1 MGAYNTHAGENYRKG
16 RRDNVRSR
24 RNDNSSKN
32 SRGGSSNSS
41 ISSSDSSSTAIAT
54 TTATKGIEDIHGY
67 HTRFLYYIKR
77 IEEDKRITDRD
88 KEVVKSFVNALLV
101 SGIRIGRVVSYVQF
115 SYEILKIMAELNVRL
130 EDLTREDIDR
140 IAGVIV
146 NGKGWSNATIAI
158 ALRTL
163 KRLVHYAKHKEIAE
177 GEGNYCKEVAHIKP
191 DRYNRRAMKEDKVRA
206 TDLLT
211 REEFLKMVE
220 AVPKVSR
227 YPARDRALLY
237 VMYEF
242 AARPSELLN
251 MRIGNLVFHEGYVE
265 VTTEGKTGVKT
276 LTLVLSYNALREW
289 YEQHP
294 LKEDPNA
301 YLWYSRQKNK
311 QGEYR
316 VSYDRLRIFLKRLA
330 EVAGIKKRVWLYLIR
345 HTALTHVEKEYG
357 SSITE
362 IYGNW
367 RKGSPIRNRYIHL
380 ASSDQREAVLKRYG
394 LLKEGDNNSSSN
406 SIIEPKRCYRCN
418 TLNEPNARI
427 CKHCGLIIDPK
438 YAMQIHSER
447 EEKIKELEERLAR
460 VTAVVEELLRRQERG
475 DQH

>member
-1 MGAYNTHAGENYRKG
+1 MVKG
-16 RRDNVRSR
+16 
-24 RNDNSSKN
+24 
-32 SRGGSSNSS
+32 
-41 ISSSDSSSTAIAT
+41 
-54 TTATKGIEDIHGY
+54 
-67 HTRFLYYIKR
+67 
-77 IEEDKRITDRD
+77 
-88 KEVVKSFVNALLV
+88 FVNALLI

-163 KRLVHYAKHKEIAE
+163 KRLVHYSKYKEIAE

-251 MRIGNLVFHEGYVE
+251 MKVGNLRFYEGYAE
-265 VTTEGKTGVKT
+265 ITTEGKTGVKT

-301 YLWYSRQKNK
+301 YLWYSKQKNK

-316 VSYDRLRIFLKRLA
+316 VSYDRLRI
-330 EVAGIKKRVWLYLIR
+330 
-345 HTALTHVEKEYG
+345 
-357 SSITE
+357 
-362 IYGNW
+362 
-367 RKGSPIRNRYIHL
+367 
-380 ASSDQREAVLKRYG
+380 
-394 LLKEGDNNSSSN
+394 
-406 SIIEPKRCYRCN
+406 
-418 TLNEPNARI
+418 
-427 CKHCGLIIDPK
+427 
-438 YAMQIHSER
+438 
-447 EEKIKELEERLAR
+447 
-460 VTAVVEELLRRQERG
+460 
-475 DQH
+475 

>member
-16 RRDNVRSR
+16 RGDNVRSR
-24 RNDNSSKN
+24 RNDNSN
-32 SRGGSSNSS
+32 SGGSS
-41 ISSSDSSSTAIAT
+41 ISSIDSNIT
-54 TTATKGIEDIHGY
+54 TTIARATKGTGEDIHGY
-67 HTRFLYYIKR
+67 HTRFLYHIRR
-77 IEEDKRITDRD
+77 IEEDKRIADRD
-88 KEVVKSFVNALLV
+88 KEVVKGFVNALLI
-101 SGIRIGRVVSYVQF
+101 SGIKIGRVISYVQF

-130 EDLTREDIDR
+130 EDLTSREDIDR

-146 NGKGWSNATIAI
+146 NGKGWGNTTIAI

-251 MRIGNLVFHEGYVE
+251 MKVGNLRFYEGYAE
-265 VTTEGKTGVKT
+265 ITTEGKTGVKT

-301 YLWYSRQKNK
+301 YLWYSKQKNKK

-316 VSYDRLRIFLKRLA
+316 VSYDRLRAFLKRLA
-330 EVAGIKKRVWLYLIR
+330 EVAGIRKRVWLYLIR

-362 IYGNW
+362 MYGNW

-380 ASSDQREAVLKRYG
+380 ANSDQREIVLKRYG
-394 LLKEGDNNSSSN
+394 LLKEGDNNSNSN
-406 SIIEPKRCYRCN
+406 SNSSIIEPRKCYRCN

-427 CKHCGLIIDPK
+427 CKHCGLIIDPR
-438 YAMQIHSER
+438 YAMQIHNER
-447 EEKIKELEERLAR
+447 EGKIKELEERLAR

>member
-1 MGAYNTHAGENYRKG
+1 
-16 RRDNVRSR
+16 
-24 RNDNSSKN
+24 
-32 SRGGSSNSS
+32 
-41 ISSSDSSSTAIAT
+41 
-54 TTATKGIEDIHGY
+54 
-67 HTRFLYYIKR
+67 
-77 IEEDKRITDRD
+77 
-88 KEVVKSFVNALLV
+88 
-101 SGIRIGRVVSYVQF
+101 
-115 SYEILKIMAELNVRL
+115 IMAELNVRL

-251 MRIGNLVFHEGYVE
+251 MRIGNLVFHEGYAE
-265 VTTEGKTGVKT
+265 ITTEGKTGVKT

-460 VTAVVEELLRRQERG
+460 VTAIVEELLRRQERG